1 MFIPSSEVVM
11 SLAPSPVRES
21 SPVGSRARRLAVAA
35 AVVWAAEAVV
45 AALFPANLADHS
57 TGAGQVSEALAGL
70 GFLLVAATL
79 VVLVPALTR
88 VGRWL
93 AALAVL
99 GCAAVGIAQLDIAAR
114 GQEWAESVVTLIVLI
129 AWAGLLLAGIAGAM
143 ARVWPWWAVV
153 LPTLVV
159 PALFFV
165 PSPANSAVI
174 AALWGALGA
183 VTLSGRRRP

>member
-1 MFIPSSEVVM
+1 M
-11 SLAPSPVRES
+11 
-21 SPVGSRARRLAVAA
+21 
-35 AVVWAAEAVV
+35 WAAEAVV

-114 GQEWAESVVTLIVLI
+114 GQEWPESVVTLIVLT

-143 ARVWPWWAVV
+143 ARVCRGGPSSCPRSWSPRCSSSRAR
-153 LPTLVV
+153 PT
-159 PALFFV
+159 P
-165 PSPANSAVI
+165 P
-174 AALWGALGA
+174 
-183 VTLSGRRRP
+183 